1 MSVVASDKKT
11 GVSVVR
17 VAPNSPLT
25 DHIKMGDVITK
36 INNHPVK
43 NPNDLTR
50 LIMFSDK
57 KVVLQIEM
65 PDRNKKLVTL
75 EL

>member
-57 KVVLQIEM
+57 KVVL
-65 PDRNKKLVTL
+65 
-75 EL
+75 